1 MVRDAS
7 PDVSVIIPTY
17 NRKELLQ
24 QAITSCFAGN
34 EALDVE
40 VVVVDDGSTDGTR
53 EYLEQLDDD
62 RIRPILQEHRG
73 GQHARNRGLEEA
85 EGEYVKFLDD
95 DDWLAPNALV
105 REVYTLRESQA
116 DVCSGGC
123 QFVGPGGQELGE
135 PSLDASGTLVQQF
148 LENEVGPQPLRHTY
162 RREKIMGLEW
172 DEDLPCRQDYAF
184 LMEVALQDPSHVVTG
199 EISGFKRQHE
209 EGLSEREESKRK
221 GANVHLSILFD
232 AAQYIQDS
240 GRFGEATRRV
250 LAQKLWAWGRI
261 VAVEDWQFFVDV
273 NDYLEEFAPGFKPSR
288 RHLPLRAID
297 AVLGRVGT
305 EKVTRPLRKA
315 ISARA

>member
-1 MVRDAS
+1 MAY
-7 PDVSVIIPTY
+7 DVSVVIPTH
-17 NRKELLQ
+17 NRKGYLRK
-24 QAITSCFAGN
+24 AIDSCLDGN
-34 EALDVE
+34 DEIDVE

-53 EYLEQLDDD
+53 GYLEQLDDA
-62 RIRPILQEHRG
+62 RVRPRFQEHQG
-73 GQHARNRGLEEA
+73 GQVARNRGLAEA
-85 EGEYVKFLDD
+85 RGEYIKFLDD

-123 QFVGPGGQELGE
+123 QFVGPDGQELGE
-135 PSLDASGTLVQQF
+135 SSLDASGTLIQRF

-162 RREKIMGLEW
+162 RRENIMGLEW

-221 GANVHLSILFD
+221 GANVHLSILVD

-240 GRFGEATRRV
+240 DRFGEATRRT

-261 VAVEDWQFFVDV
+261 VAVEDWQSFVHV
-273 NDYLEEFAPGFKPSR
+273 NNYLEQFAPNFEPSR
-288 RHLPLRAID
+288 KHVLLRAMD

-305 EKVTRPLRKA
+305 EKVTRPMRKA
-315 ISARA
+315 LSA